1 MRFTRAFPLQMC
13 ILGTLMLLALAGCGG
28 ARARYESHL
37 QRGKQY
43 FEKNNLDKAGIEFR
57 NALQIEP
64 KDADALYYSGRVAEA
79 RQQVRQA
86 IALYQAA
93 VDADPSLEVA
103 RARLARLFAII
114 GAPQRALDVISP
126 GLAHNPDDPD
136 LLAARATAR
145 HGLQDEQNAI
155 VDAERAVKLAPENL
169 DAVAAL
175 AGLYSFAGDNTRA
188 LNLVSEY
195 VSRTPSAFEMRE
207 ILAKLYLTT
216 AQPAK
221 AEEQMR
227 DIIQLRPREL
237 GARTQ
242 LAAHLTSEHQTDA
255 AQRVLEDAAADF
267 AHDTDSAHRNA
278 AKLALVSFLAAERSV
293 DEGRKK
299 LLTYVH
305 VDPGNVELRFGLA
318 ALLERSG
325 AWKDALAT
333 YREVIEREGTGP
345 QGLVARDRIAAV
357 QLAHGQADAAAA
369 LVGEV
374 LEKNPRDIDALF
386 IRANIALQRNDAT
399 SAIADLRA
407 VVRDQPSAVSAQLT
421 LARAFLAKSQPA
433 LAEDAYRAA
442 VQAAPGDPSV
452 AIEFAH
458 FLAQTQRA
466 PQAVSVLEELIAR
479 FPGSQP
485 ARESLARLYLAQ
497 QDLPKARES
506 TEQLKARFPDSPA
519 GFYLAGLVAAQERHL
534 EDSQRELEHALTLSA
549 AAPTEHTL
557 TLSPAATDVL
567 VALARVQLARGDGAK
582 AAIRVREA
590 SDRDPKNVT
599 LLGLLGEL
607 YAAQRDFGRATE
619 AFTKA
624 SALEPNAWLPHRN
637 LAQVR
642 LAAGD
647 VHGAIAEYE
656 TALKLSP
663 AEPRIVIELTS
674 VYEKQGRVDDAI
686 ARYDGLYAANPESR
700 QLAANNLAML
710 LVTYRTDQAS
720 LDRAQRLTA
729 EFASSENGS
738 LLDTNGWVRFKRREY
753 QEAAAVLERAAARA
767 PDSRI
772 IRYHLGMAEFQ
783 LGQRDRARSNLE
795 SALAGSAV
803 FSGSEEA
810 RTVLASLGGRSG

>member
-1 MRFTRAFPLQMC
+1 MRFTRALPLQIC

-43 FEKNNLDKAGIEFR
+43 LEKNNLNKAGIEFR

-155 VDAERAVKLAPENL
+155 VDAERAVKLAPQNL

-188 LNLVSEY
+188 LNLVSEF

-207 ILAKLYLTT
+207 ILAQLYLTT

-237 GARTQ
+237 AARTQ
-242 LAAHLTSEHQTDA
+242 LAAHLASEHQTDA
-255 AQRVLEDAAADF
+255 AQRVLEDAADDF
-267 AHDTDSAHRNA
+267 AHDADSAHRNA

-299 LLTYVH
+299 LLVYVH
-305 VDPGNVELRFGLA
+305 ADPGNVELRFGLA

-333 YREVIEREGTGP
+333 YREVMEREGTGP

-357 QLAHGQADAAAA
+357 QLAHGQAAAAAA

-374 LEKNPRDIDALF
+374 LKKNPRDIDALF

-407 VVRDQPSAVSAQLT
+407 VVRDQPSAVSAQLA
-421 LARAFLAKSQPA
+421 LARAFIARSQPA

-452 AIEFAH
+452 VIEFAH
-458 FLAQTQRA
+458 FLAQTQHA
-466 PQAVSVLEELIAR
+466 PQAVSVLEELITR

-497 QDLPKARES
+497 QDLPKARDS
-506 TEQLKARFPDSPA
+506 TEQLKTRFPDSPA

-534 EDSQRELEHALTLSA
+534 EDSQRELEHALTLSPA
-549 AAPTEHTL
+549 ATEHPL
-557 TLSPAATDVL
+557 TLSPTATDVL
-567 VALARVQLARGDGAK
+567 VSLARVQLARGEGAK

-607 YAAQRDFGRATE
+607 YTAQRDFGRATE

-637 LAQVR
+637 LAQVS

-647 VHGAIAEYE
+647 VRGAISEYE
-656 TALKLSP
+656 TALKLAP

-767 PDSRI
+767 PDSRV